1 MKYEQSN
8 HPSLYVGTDD
18 KPSPMDDFAA
28 LTAGSTT
35 EPLASIPPRRPFAN
49 PSEVAELRNA
59 LIAMGEW
66 QLASWVGQR
75 SVGRG
80 N

>member
-1 MKYEQSN
+1 MKYEQPN
-8 HPSLYVGTDD
+8 HPSQYVGTDD

-35 EPLASIPPRRPFAN
+35 EPPASIPPLRLFVSPT
-49 PSEVAELRNA
+49 EVAELRNA
-59 LIAMGEW
+59 LVALGAHD
-66 QLASWVGQR
+66 LASWVGQR